1 MYEKIEK
8 ELKKKGLHIDRE
20 EIKIE
25 DGGDIFMNEAMIQ
38 SSLNS
43 KYPTDS

>member
-1 MYEKIEK
+1 MSF
-8 ELKKKGLHIDRE
+8 DRE

-25 DGGDIFMNEAMIQ
+25 DGGGIFMNEAMIQ

-43 KYPTDS
+43 KLPGNSRTDYLP